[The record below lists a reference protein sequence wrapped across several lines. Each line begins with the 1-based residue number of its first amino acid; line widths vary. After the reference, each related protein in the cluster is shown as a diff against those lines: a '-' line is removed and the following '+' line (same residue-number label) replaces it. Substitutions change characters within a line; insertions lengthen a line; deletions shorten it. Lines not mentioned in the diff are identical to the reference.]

1 MTRSDQLRHDLRYPE
16 TRPAVVQSRSRRVE
30 DRLHRAGL
38 SFCGKLRSAFPGQ
51 RADIILPSGDLAWK
65 RPGKLCW
72 G

>member
-1 MTRSDQLRHDLRYPE
+1 MTRSEQLRDQLRHADP
-16 TRPAVVQSRSRRVE
+16 RPALVQSRSRRVE

-51 RADIILPSGDLAWK
+51 RADIVLRSGDLAWK